1 MLLQVQW
8 VPRDAGEPEPL
19 ESDAVEN
26 DHDDAVCLFISNAE
40 KGWILRLR
48 V

>member
-19 ESDAVEN
+19 VDIVEN
-26 DHDDAVCLFISNAE
+26 VDDDAVCFFFLMHR
-40 KGWILRLR
+40 G
-48 V
+48 VG

>member
-19 ESDAVEN
+19 VLDMVEN
-26 DHDDAVCLFISNAE
+26 DDDDGVCFFLSNA
-40 KGWILRLR
+40 
-48 V
+48 

>member
-19 ESDAVEN
+19 VLDVVEN
-26 DHDDAVCLFISNAE
+26 DDDDAVCSFLSNA
-40 KGWILRLR
+40 
-48 V
+48 

>member
-19 ESDAVEN
+19 VLDAVEN
-26 DHDDAVCLFISNAE
+26 DDDDGVCLFLSN
-40 KGWILRLR
+40 